1 MNTNTREYDEEKY
14 ITEEQVDEILEGV
27 NDFSEEDFKLFLG
40 SEDVS
45 SYENLAKK
53 YGLYTAEEEL
63 AAFRRLKAG
72 DKNAKYDIFCHNV
85 RLPMYIASRKF
96 FSAINQSISYKD
108 LVQEGIMGLFRAI
121 DRFDPDKGYRF
132 ATYACY
138 WVYQSINRF
147 VENNRATI
155 RVPVHAQS
163 NYRKLKKILAESW
176 NPDEINEQ
184 FSDVL
189 SEYGPN
195 SQEFLA
201 FRCMTIQ
208 SIHKKVNDC
217 SDSRGDD
224 SELIDFIPD
233 NTSVSEIAEKDFLS
247 EELDKQI
254 KEKLSERE
262 YFVLKHRFG
271 LAGEYP
277 KTLEKVGAMLG
288 VTRERIRQIEEKALK
303 KLRHPSSSSKLKD
316 FLLN

>member
-1 MNTNTREYDEEKY
+1 MNTSTREYDEEKY

-27 NDFSEEDFKLFLG
+27 NDFSEEDFKLICE
-40 SEDVS
+40 SEDAS
-45 SYENLAKK
+45 SYENIAKK

-72 DKNAKYDIFCHNV
+72 DKNAKYDIFYHNV
-85 RLPMYIASRKF
+85 RFPMYIASRKF
-96 FSAINQSISYKD
+96 SSVINQSISYGD
-108 LVQEGIMGLFRAI
+108 LVQEGAMGLYHSI
-121 DRFDPDKGYRF
+121 DRFDPDKGNRF
-132 ATYACY
+132 VTYACF
-138 WVYQSINRF
+138 WVYQYINRF

-163 NYRKLKKILAESW
+163 NYRKLKKSLAESW

-184 FSDVL
+184 FSEVL

-195 SQEFLA
+195 SQEFLT
-201 FRCMTIQ
+201 FRCMMIQ
-208 SIHKKVNDC
+208 SINKKINENGDSKNDE
-217 SDSRGDD
+217 

-233 NTSVSEIAEKDFLS
+233 STSVSEIVDRDFLS

-254 KEKLSERE
+254 KERLSERE

-277 KTLEKVGAMLG
+277 KTLEKTGALLG
-288 VTRERIRQIEEKALK
+288 VTRERIRQIENKALR